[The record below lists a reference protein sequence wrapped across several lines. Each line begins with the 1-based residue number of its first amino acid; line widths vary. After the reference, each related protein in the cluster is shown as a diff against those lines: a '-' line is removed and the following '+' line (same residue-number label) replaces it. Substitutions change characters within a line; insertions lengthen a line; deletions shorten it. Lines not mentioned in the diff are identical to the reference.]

1 MINNKNKLERYNYL
15 SKSNSSNN
23 TNGKNIILVNHSKNK
38 SADLKLPKISNYLL
52 SIKENLKEE
61 NFKSNLNPRNK
72 IRINLNKE
80 KEINRSIM
88 QLHKS
93 ISNLKNSKIS
103 ISPNKPIKI
112 NKQIN
117 NKVLK
122 KYVSVP
128 NLIEKNKKKYFLSPN
143 FFNRN
148 NNKKNKL
155 NQKNSNKKT
164 LNNSNSSYVQNK
176 KKNNKYS
183 KRIVRRNYMS
193 ENNNKNNFNKEE
205 IFDGKKIKENE
216 DSKNCDISSNDNNS
230 YGIKDLDIRKPIIKS
245 NLLYIKGKINEIPY
259 KNKKCSS
266 YRTTSKINDNKN
278 RIEKKNESMI
288 KFNNNILNDSL
299 DSHNTIYDE
308 DIINI
313 KDLKLINNNLK
324 NENIKGNAIITN
336 NDKLYKKI
344 ISRKRNL
351 LTGSLNNS
359 NLNKEAKNFSS
370 KNYNST
376 NNNVSNSLEKIF
388 LNSGGLKTQNIYRK
402 IHSKKLSILS
412 NNFSSSSLLTTQH
425 QTNKEKEKANIII
438 NKDVTEFLYTDD
450 INEGTSQG
458 KEINLKKWLSD
469 INLSPYYQNFYE
481 NNIHNINELV
491 NKMKESEDKKI
502 LYEFIE
508 NTFHIHIPGHIYR
521 ILLKLEVDAGLLD
534 KKISNFLIEGDDENR
549 IKFNKLK
556 PSLLLRQNNSYE
568 NCFNYYGDSNSSIIK
583 NKLKYFLKKYHLIN
597 LYYNYFQNGFDIINF
612 VLLQMFSNYYEI
624 NENILENC
632 FHIYNIKDRFLV
644 MEALLNEKNIINSFI
659 NSDKYKK
666 NNNSSN
672 LTYDNLIF
680 NSSFYNNN
688 IDSYMINESERN
700 NCNICNIY

>member
-1 MINNKNKLERYNYL
+1 MISNKNKLERFNYL

-52 SIKENLKEE
+52 SLKENLKEE

-103 ISPNKPIKI
+103 ISPNKPINRKI
-112 NKQIN
+112 NK
-117 NKVLK
+117 KVLK

-155 NQKNSNKKT
+155 NQKTSNKKT

-183 KRIVRRNYMS
+183 KRIIKRNYMS
-193 ENNNKNNFNKEE
+193 ENNNKSNFNKEE

-245 NLLYIKGKINEIPY
+245 NLLYIKGKIKEIPY

-266 YRTTSKINDNKN
+266 YRTTQKINDNKN
-278 RIEKKNESMI
+278 RMGKKNESMI

-313 KDLKLINNNLK
+313 KDLKLINNKLK
-324 NENIKGNAIITN
+324 NENIKGKAIITN

-359 NLNKEAKNFSS
+359 NLNKEAKYFSS

-376 NNNVSNSLEKIF
+376 NDNISNSVEKIF
-388 LNSGGLKTQNIYRK
+388 LKTGDLKTQNIYRK

-481 NNIHNINELV
+481 NNINNINELV
-491 NKMKESEDKKI
+491 NKMKETEDKKL

-534 KKISNFLIEGDDENR
+534 KKISNFLIDGDDENR

-556 PSLLLRQNNSYE
+556 PSLLLRQNNSCE
-568 NCFNYYGDSNSSIIK
+568 NCFNCYGDSNSSIIK
-583 NKLKYFLKKYHLIN
+583 NKLKYFLKKYHLIG

>member
-103 ISPNKPIKI
+103 ISPNKPI

-266 YRTTSKINDNKN
+266 YRTSSKINDNKN

-359 NLNKEAKNFSS
+359 NLNKEAKYFSS

-376 NNNVSNSLEKIF
+376 NDNVSNSVEKIF

>member
-38 SADLKLPKISNYLL
+38 SADLKLIYK
-52 SIKENLKEE
+52 NLKEE

-103 ISPNKPIKI
+103 ISPNKPI

-148 NNKKNKL
+148 NDKKNKL

-266 YRTTSKINDNKN
+266 YRTSSKINDNKN
-278 RIEKKNESMI
+278 RIEKKIESMI

-359 NLNKEAKNFSS
+359 NLNKEAKYFSS

-376 NNNVSNSLEKIF
+376 NDNASNSVEKIF

-458 KEINLKKWLSD
+458 
-469 INLSPYYQNFYE
+469 
-481 NNIHNINELV
+481 
-491 NKMKESEDKKI
+491 
-502 LYEFIE
+502 FI
-508 NTFHIHIPGHIYR
+508 
-521 ILLKLEVDAGLLD
+521 
-534 KKISNFLIEGDDENR
+534 
-549 IKFNKLK
+549 
-556 PSLLLRQNNSYE
+556 SLLS
-568 NCFNYYGDSNSSIIK
+568 K
-583 NKLKYFLKKYHLIN
+583 FL
-597 LYYNYFQNGFDIINF
+597 
-612 VLLQMFSNYYEI
+612 
-624 NENILENC
+624 
-632 FHIYNIKDRFLV
+632 
-644 MEALLNEKNIINSFI
+644 
-659 NSDKYKK
+659 
-666 NNNSSN
+666 
-672 LTYDNLIF
+672 
-680 NSSFYNNN
+680 
-688 IDSYMINESERN
+688 
-700 NCNICNIY
+700 

>member
-103 ISPNKPIKI
+103 ISPNKPI

-117 NKVLK
+117 NKILK

-148 NNKKNKL
+148 NNKKKKL
-155 NQKNSNKKT
+155 NQNNSNKKI

-183 KRIVRRNYMS
+183 KRIIKRNYMS
-193 ENNNKNNFNKEE
+193 ENNNKSNFNKEE

-266 YRTTSKINDNKN
+266 YRTSSKINDNKN
-278 RIEKKNESMI
+278 RIEKKIESMI

-351 LTGSLNNS
+351 LAGSLNNS
-359 NLNKEAKNFSS
+359 NLNKEAKYFSS

-376 NNNVSNSLEKIF
+376 NDNASNSVEKIF
-388 LNSGGLKTQNIYRK
+388 LKSGGLKTQNIYRK

-450 INEGTSQG
+450 INEGNSQG

-597 LYYNYFQNGFDIINF
+597 LYYNFFQNGFDIINF

-644 MEALLNEKNIINSFI
+644 MEALLNEKNIINSVI

>member
-103 ISPNKPIKI
+103 ISPNKPI

-117 NKVLK
+117 NKILK

-148 NNKKNKL
+148 YNKKKKL
-155 NQKNSNKKT
+155 NQNNSNKKI

-183 KRIVRRNYMS
+183 KRIIKRNYMS
-193 ENNNKNNFNKEE
+193 ENNNKSNFNKEE

-266 YRTTSKINDNKN
+266 YRTSSKINDNKN
-278 RIEKKNESMI
+278 RIEKKNGSMI

-359 NLNKEAKNFSS
+359 NLNKEAKYFSS

-376 NNNVSNSLEKIF
+376 NDNASNSVEKIF

-534 KKISNFLIEGDDENR
+534 KKISNFLIDGDDENR

-597 LYYNYFQNGFDIINF
+597 LYYNFFQNGFDIINF

>member
-38 SADLKLPKISNYLL
+38 SADLKL
-52 SIKENLKEE
+52 
-61 NFKSNLNPRNK
+61 
-72 IRINLNKE
+72 RINLNKE

-103 ISPNKPIKI
+103 ISPNKPI

-117 NKVLK
+117 NKILK

-266 YRTTSKINDNKN
+266 YRTSSKINDNKN

-359 NLNKEAKNFSS
+359 NLNKEAKYFSS

-376 NNNVSNSLEKIF
+376 NDNASNSVEKIF

-688 IDSYMINESERN
+688 IDSYMFNESERN

>member
-103 ISPNKPIKI
+103 ISPNKPI

-266 YRTTSKINDNKN
+266 YRTSSKINDNKN
-278 RIEKKNESMI
+278 IIEKKNESMI
-288 KFNNNILNDSL
+288 KYNNNIMNDSL
-299 DSHNTIYDE
+299 D
-308 DIINI
+308 
-313 KDLKLINNNLK
+313 
-324 NENIKGNAIITN
+324 
-336 NDKLYKKI
+336 
-344 ISRKRNL
+344 
-351 LTGSLNNS
+351 
-359 NLNKEAKNFSS
+359 
-370 KNYNST
+370 
-376 NNNVSNSLEKIF
+376 
-388 LNSGGLKTQNIYRK
+388 
-402 IHSKKLSILS
+402 
-412 NNFSSSSLLTTQH
+412 
-425 QTNKEKEKANIII
+425 
-438 NKDVTEFLYTDD
+438 
-450 INEGTSQG
+450 
-458 KEINLKKWLSD
+458 
-469 INLSPYYQNFYE
+469 
-481 NNIHNINELV
+481 
-491 NKMKESEDKKI
+491 
-502 LYEFIE
+502 
-508 NTFHIHIPGHIYR
+508 
-521 ILLKLEVDAGLLD
+521 
-534 KKISNFLIEGDDENR
+534 
-549 IKFNKLK
+549 
-556 PSLLLRQNNSYE
+556 
-568 NCFNYYGDSNSSIIK
+568 
-583 NKLKYFLKKYHLIN
+583 
-597 LYYNYFQNGFDIINF
+597 
-612 VLLQMFSNYYEI
+612 
-624 NENILENC
+624 
-632 FHIYNIKDRFLV
+632 
-644 MEALLNEKNIINSFI
+644 
-659 NSDKYKK
+659 
-666 NNNSSN
+666 
-672 LTYDNLIF
+672 
-680 NSSFYNNN
+680 
-688 IDSYMINESERN
+688 
-700 NCNICNIY
+700 

>member
-1 MINNKNKLERYNYL
+1 MISNKNKLERFNYL
-15 SKSNSSNN
+15 SNSNSSNN

-38 SADLKLPKISNYLL
+38 SADLKL
-52 SIKENLKEE
+52 
-61 NFKSNLNPRNK
+61 
-72 IRINLNKE
+72 RINLNKE

-103 ISPNKPIKI
+103 ISPNKHI

-117 NKVLK
+117 KKVLK

-155 NQKNSNKKT
+155 NQKTSNKKT
-164 LNNSNSSYVQNK
+164 LNTSNSSYVQNK

-183 KRIVRRNYMS
+183 KRIIKRNYMS
-193 ENNNKNNFNKEE
+193 ENNNKSNFNKEE

-266 YRTTSKINDNKN
+266 YRTTEKINDNKN
-278 RIEKKNESMI
+278 RMGKKNESMI

-313 KDLKLINNNLK
+313 KDLKLINNKLK
-324 NENIKGNAIITN
+324 NENIKGKAIITN

-359 NLNKEAKNFSS
+359 NLNKEAKYFSS
-370 KNYNST
+370 KNYN
-376 NNNVSNSLEKIF
+376 
-388 LNSGGLKTQNIYRK
+388 
-402 IHSKKLSILS
+402 
-412 NNFSSSSLLTTQH
+412 
-425 QTNKEKEKANIII
+425 
-438 NKDVTEFLYTDD
+438 
-450 INEGTSQG
+450 
-458 KEINLKKWLSD
+458 
-469 INLSPYYQNFYE
+469 
-481 NNIHNINELV
+481 
-491 NKMKESEDKKI
+491 
-502 LYEFIE
+502 
-508 NTFHIHIPGHIYR
+508 
-521 ILLKLEVDAGLLD
+521 
-534 KKISNFLIEGDDENR
+534 
-549 IKFNKLK
+549 
-556 PSLLLRQNNSYE
+556 
-568 NCFNYYGDSNSSIIK
+568 
-583 NKLKYFLKKYHLIN
+583 
-597 LYYNYFQNGFDIINF
+597 
-612 VLLQMFSNYYEI
+612 
-624 NENILENC
+624 
-632 FHIYNIKDRFLV
+632 
-644 MEALLNEKNIINSFI
+644 
-659 NSDKYKK
+659 
-666 NNNSSN
+666 
-672 LTYDNLIF
+672 
-680 NSSFYNNN
+680 
-688 IDSYMINESERN
+688 
-700 NCNICNIY
+700 

>member
-1 MINNKNKLERYNYL
+1 MISNKNKLERFNYL

-38 SADLKLPKISNYLL
+38 SADLKLIYK
-52 SIKENLKEE
+52 NLKEE

-103 ISPNKPIKI
+103 ISPNKPINRKI
-112 NKQIN
+112 NK
-117 NKVLK
+117 KVLK

-155 NQKNSNKKT
+155 NQKTSNKKT

-183 KRIVRRNYMS
+183 KRIIKRNYMS
-193 ENNNKNNFNKEE
+193 ENNNKSNFNKEE

-245 NLLYIKGKINEIPY
+245 NLLYIKGKIKEIPY

-266 YRTTSKINDNKN
+266 YRTTQKINDNKN
-278 RIEKKNESMI
+278 RMGKKNESMI

-313 KDLKLINNNLK
+313 KDLKLINNKLK
-324 NENIKGNAIITN
+324 NENIKGKAIITN

-359 NLNKEAKNFSS
+359 NLNKEAKYFSS

-376 NNNVSNSLEKIF
+376 NDNASNSVEKIF
-388 LNSGGLKTQNIYRK
+388 LKTGDLKTQNIYRK

-491 NKMKESEDKKI
+491 NKMKETEDKKL

-534 KKISNFLIEGDDENR
+534 KKISNFLIDGDDENR

-672 LTYDNLIF
+672 LTYDNFIF

>member
-38 SADLKLPKISNYLL
+38 SADLKLIYK
-52 SIKENLKEE
+52 NLKEE

-103 ISPNKPIKI
+103 ISPNKPI

-148 NNKKNKL
+148 NNKKKKL
-155 NQKNSNKKT
+155 NQNNSNKKI

-183 KRIVRRNYMS
+183 KRIIKRNYMS
-193 ENNNKNNFNKEE
+193 ENNNKSNFNKEE

-266 YRTTSKINDNKN
+266 YRTSSKINDNKN

-359 NLNKEAKNFSS
+359 NLNKEAKYFSS

-376 NNNVSNSLEKIF
+376 NDNASNSVEKIF

>member
-103 ISPNKPIKI
+103 ISPNKPI

-117 NKVLK
+117 NKILK

-148 NNKKNKL
+148 NNKKKKL
-155 NQKNSNKKT
+155 NQNNSNKKI

-183 KRIVRRNYMS
+183 KRIIKRNYMS
-193 ENNNKNNFNKEE
+193 ENNNKSNFNKEE

-266 YRTTSKINDNKN
+266 YRTSSKINDNKN

-351 LTGSLNNS
+351 LTGPLNNS
-359 NLNKEAKNFSS
+359 NLNKEAKYFSS

-376 NNNVSNSLEKIF
+376 NDNASNSVEKIF

-450 INEGTSQG
+450 INEGNSQG

-534 KKISNFLIEGDDENR
+534 KKISNFLIDMDDENR

-644 MEALLNEKNIINSFI
+644 MEALLNEKNIINSVI

-688 IDSYMINESERN
+688 IDSYMVNESERN

>member
-1 MINNKNKLERYNYL
+1 MINNKNKPERYNYL

-38 SADLKLPKISNYLL
+38 SADLKLIYK
-52 SIKENLKEE
+52 NLKEE

-103 ISPNKPIKI
+103 ISPNKPI

-230 YGIKDLDIRKPIIKS
+230 YGIKDLYIRKPIIKS

-324 NENIKGNAIITN
+324 NENIKGKALIAN

-359 NLNKEAKNFSS
+359 NLNKEAKYFSS

-376 NNNVSNSLEKIF
+376 NDNASNSVEKIF